1 MAQHSAIGEPVTD
14 GTALS
19 KVSYLGRIEQ
29 RTLIAA
35 VVAALI
41 VGNMALYSWLA
52 ILRHNTFGS
61 SAMDLGYT
69 DQVLWNTLR
78 GRPFQFSTYENAP
91 IDLPLEKFRRTDNL
105 LGYHVELVLWPISL
119 LYLVYESP
127 ITLLVLQAVVI
138 ALGAWPAFLLARRH
152 LRSDLAGAA
161 FAVAYLLAPPLQGAL
176 LSDFHAVS
184 MCASLLLAA
193 LYFAESRRLRY
204 LVGAAIVA
212 MLCKE
217 EISALVFMMGLYVS
231 LGLQERRAG
240 ILLSLMGIVWFAI
253 CTRIIL
259 PYFNGLP
266 ISPFL
271 QRLAVFG
278 PTLKDSILRA
288 LQAPSLVL
296 RWLIRPETVSYL
308 GGLLACGGF
317 MSLLAPQV
325 LGLALPVL
333 ALNVFSNW
341 SWTYSLGAHYSA
353 SIVPFVIVSAIYG
366 TGFLARRLEDWRVA
380 PYKWAVVCLAGWV
393 LVVSL
398 IHHHEI
404 GVSPIAR
411 TFYPPK
417 IDAHDRLAEQFLS
430 LIPPEAAVSAQSNLY
445 PHVSHRQKAYFFPA
459 VNDADYVFL
468 DVTSPAYPLTVQELS
483 LEAVELLRGT
493 QFGLLAAQDGYLLLK
508 RAAPTLGSALMP
520 EPFYSFARAEHSE
533 IRQRVQVKFGDV
545 LELVGLDVT
554 RLNLVHAQELPVQIK
569 TFWRPLLSP
578 PVDYE
583 FTFFFTRRDGAI
595 VYAYDQETPTTIW
608 LPPSQW
614 LEGEI
619 VSVETPVLGVGH
631 LHDVLVGVTEPG
643 GDPWEAEDRL
653 PVQLIRGPGAE
664 LRGDGTLLRLT
675 RFD

>member
-1 MAQHSAIGEPVTD
+1 MAQPPAIGEPVIAR
-14 GTALS
+14 TALR
-19 KVSYLGRIEQ
+19 KRLFLGRIEQ

-35 VVAALI
+35 VVGALI
-41 VGNMALYSWLA
+41 AGNMLLYSWLA

-78 GRPFQFSTYENAP
+78 GRPFQFSTYQNAP

-105 LGYHVELVLWPISL
+105 LGYHVELVLWPVSL
-119 LYLVYESP
+119 LYLISESP
-127 ITLLVLQAVVI
+127 ITLLVLQAVGI
-138 ALGAWPAFLLARRH
+138 ALGAWPAFLLARQH
-152 LRSDLAGAA
+152 LRSDLAGVA
-161 FAVAYLLAPPLQGAL
+161 FAVAYLLAPPLQGAA

-204 LVGAAIVA
+204 LLGAVVVA
-212 MLCKE
+212 LLCKE
-217 EISALVFMMGLYVS
+217 EISALVFMMGLYVFFA
-231 LGLQERRAG
+231 LRERRAG
-240 ILLSLMGIVWFAI
+240 IILSLLGIVWFAV

-266 ISPFL
+266 VSPFL
-271 QRLAVFG
+271 QRLAIFG
-278 PTLKDSILRA
+278 PTLKDSVLNA
-288 LQAPSLVL
+288 LQNPSLIL
-296 RWLIRPETVSYL
+296 QWLTRREIVSYL

-341 SWTYSLGAHYSA
+341 SWTYSEGAHYSA

-366 TGFLARRLEDWRVA
+366 TGFLARALEDRRLV
-380 PYKWAVVCLAGWV
+380 PYKRAVLGLAAWV
-393 LVVSL
+393 LTVSI

-411 TFYPPK
+411 TFYPPR
-417 IDAHDRLAEQFLS
+417 IDAHDRLAERFLS
-430 LIPPEAAVSAQSNLY
+430 LIPPQAPVSAQSNLY
-445 PHVSHRQKAYFFPA
+445 PHLSHRQKAYFFPA
-459 VNDADYVFL
+459 VNDAEYVLL
-468 DVTSPAYPLTVQELS
+468 DMTSSAYPLTVQGLW
-483 LEAVELLRGT
+483 LEAVQLLRSA
-493 QFGLLAAQDGYLLLK
+493 QFGVLAAEDGYLLLK
-508 RAAPTLGSALMP
+508 RSAPPSHSAEMPAA
-520 EPFYSFARAEHSE
+520 FYRFAYAGNEDVAHRM
-533 IRQRVQVKFGDV
+533 QVRFGDA
-545 LELVGLDVT
+545 LELVGYDVT
-554 RLNLVHAQELPVQIK
+554 ILNLVHAHELPAQIK
-569 TFWRPLLSP
+569 TFWRPLLTP

-583 FTFFFTRRDGAI
+583 FTLFFTRSDGAI
-595 VYAYDQETPTTIW
+595 VYAYDQETATTIW

-614 LEGEI
+614 QEGEI
-619 VSVETPVLGVGH
+619 VSVETPALGVGR

-653 PVQLIRGPGAE
+653 PVKLSRGSDVE
-664 LRGDGTLLRLT
+664 LRGDGTLLRLF